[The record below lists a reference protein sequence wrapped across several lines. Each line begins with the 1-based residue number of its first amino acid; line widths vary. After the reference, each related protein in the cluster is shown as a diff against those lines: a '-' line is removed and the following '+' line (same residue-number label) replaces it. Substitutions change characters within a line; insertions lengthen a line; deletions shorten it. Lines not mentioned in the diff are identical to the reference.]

1 MELAGDGAS
10 RRSRTTMGVR
20 GDAMLARIVLEPYLP
35 LKNKQHLV
43 GWPAA
48 FFRRPTA
55 KHGTGRQNTLAT
67 VEN

>member
-1 MELAGDGAS
+1 MELAGDRG
-10 RRSRTTMGVR
+10 RRWETTMGV
-20 GDAMLARIVLEPYLP
+20 GDDAMLARIVLEPYLS
-35 LKNKQHLV
+35 LKNRQHLF

-48 FFRRPTA
+48 FFWRPTS